1 MESSQKLGRPR
12 RKKAKFSKKKNQLTF
27 IVNFARNG
35 NSITHFDFDLGSAG
49 IDKNWRRYWSE
60 IPPIDGVYMVI
71 RRTWNMTREMDVI
84 YLG

>member
-1 MESSQKLGRPR
+1 MESSQKLGRPW
-12 RKKAKFSKKKNQLTF
+12 RKICQFPKKIQLTF

>member
-1 MESSQKLGRPR
+1 MPIFKKKLR
-12 RKKAKFSKKKNQLTF
+12 RKKVELTF

>member
-1 MESSQKLGRPR
+1 MESSQKLGRPW
-12 RKKAKFSKKKNQLTF
+12 RKICQFSKKKIQLTF

>member
-1 MESSQKLGRPR
+1 MESSQKLGRPW
-12 RKKAKFSKKKNQLTF
+12 RKNLPISKKKIQLTF

>member
-1 MESSQKLGRPR
+1 MPI
-12 RKKAKFSKKKNQLTF
+12 FKKKKIQLTF
-27 IVNFARNG
+27 IVNFAGNG

-71 RRTWNMTREMDVI
+71 RRTWNMTKEMDVI

>member
-12 RKKAKFSKKKNQLTF
+12 RKICQFSKKNQLTF

>member
-1 MESSQKLGRPR
+1 MESSQKLGRPQ
-12 RKKAKFSKKKNQLTF
+12 KKNLPIFKKNQLTF

>member
-1 MESSQKLGRPR
+1 MESSQKLGRPW
-12 RKKAKFSKKKNQLTF
+12 RKICQFSKKIQLTF